1 MMYRDPILY
10 ALFLLSLA
18 LSGGAWASAPDAP
31 TMARI
36 AVASNFVD
44 TLRLLIED
52 YRELRNDQIQLS
64 AGSTGK
70 LYAQIRQGAPF
81 DLFLAADQA
90 RPALLH
96 NEGLAELP
104 KTYAVG
110 SLVLWRPAAASSLP
124 HEQVAKPST
133 LTQALLSAEHIATAN
148 PDLAPYGRAAHEVMQ
163 RLNLLADAQSRLV
176 TGENVGQC
184 FALIATGNA
193 EVGFISLAQ
202 AKRTNQTQPLFRA
215 RVGERPPTQTI
226 IKRGIHHPELAA
238 AYFLIPGNLH
248 EPIAQDMV
256 LLRRGVKNEAA
267 KRFINYLLT
276 PRAQQIIAQQGYG
289 LAQKRLADP

>member
-90 RPALLH
+90 RRATH
-96 NEGLAELP
+96 
-104 KTYAVG
+104 
-110 SLVLWRPAAASSLP
+110 R
-124 HEQVAKPST
+124 HE
-133 LTQALLSAEHIATAN
+133 
-148 PDLAPYGRAAHEVMQ
+148 
-163 RLNLLADAQSRLV
+163 
-176 TGENVGQC
+176 
-184 FALIATGNA
+184 
-193 EVGFISLAQ
+193 
-202 AKRTNQTQPLFRA
+202 
-215 RVGERPPTQTI
+215 
-226 IKRGIHHPELAA
+226 
-238 AYFLIPGNLH
+238 
-248 EPIAQDMV
+248 
-256 LLRRGVKNEAA
+256 
-267 KRFINYLLT
+267 
-276 PRAQQIIAQQGYG
+276 
-289 LAQKRLADP
+289 